1 MVSLLRH
8 LKLLGMGKKKTFFSE
23 IKNQVITGI
32 GLVITAAFGLLIAN
46 MQSIF
51 EPKEEVQQPP
61 MIEQT
66 ISIPASAKDTLVI
79 TKTIKIEPT
88 KPEKEE
94 EITW

>member
-1 MVSLLRH
+1 MSEN
-8 LKLLGMGKKKTFFSE
+8 KGFFSE
-23 IKNQVITGI
+23 IKNQVVTGI

-61 MIEQT
+61 MMEQT
-66 ISIPASAKDTLVI
+66 ISIPEEVKDTLVI
-79 TKTIKIEPT
+79 TKTIKI
-88 KPEKEE
+88 KPVKPKKEE

>member
-1 MVSLLRH
+1 MS
-8 LKLLGMGKKKTFFSE
+8 KNKGFFSE
-23 IKNQVITGI
+23 IKNQVKTGI

-66 ISIPASAKDTLVI
+66 ISIPEGVKDTLVI
-79 TKTIKIEPT
+79 TETIKI
-88 KPEKEE
+88 KPVKPKKEE